1 MRRRSWLAGA
11 LVGVLVSV
19 LAVPPSGASATVDPA
34 TAAAKLL
41 LKFMTLEEKVGQLF
55 VVEVYGQAAD
65 TVSANNQRL
74 YGVDTPAQVIDKYK
88 PGGVIYFDARRGPD
102 NVRDPRQIATLS
114 NGLQQAAARQRIP
127 VPLLIS
133 TDQEGGAV
141 VFRLTA
147 PATSMPGNMALG
159 AAGSTTAAKRSAEV
173 IGTELA
179 AVGINQN
186 YAPVAD
192 VNVNPAN
199 PVIGVRSV
207 GEDPA
212 LVSRIVSAQVDGYHA
227 GGAAAVAKHFPGHG
241 DTAVDSHF
249 GLPEVTHTR
258 EQLEAIDL
266 PPFRQAIRSG
276 VDTIM
281 TAHVVLRS
289 VDPSGAP
296 ATMSQPILTGLLRNE
311 LKYDGLIV
319 TDALDMGG
327 ATATYPPN
335 VAPVEAFKAGA
346 DQLVLAPQ
354 MDVAYNAVL
363 AAVRSGEISQ
373 KRLDESVVRILKL
386 KLKRSLF
393 LKRYVN
399 PDRAVQVVG
408 APQHL
413 ADAQSITDRTT
424 TLVRNDAGVLPLAA
438 GPRNVLVTGWGVT
451 TTQTLG
457 AALTKRGQAVTVAE
471 TGTTPSAAR
480 IAEVVAQAAGND
492 VVVVSTN
499 NAGSINVATG
509 QPTAAAA
516 AQQAFVRALV
526 ATGKP
531 VIVAGMRNPYDIGY
545 LPTAQTYLAT
555 YGYTAESVESLVRV
569 LFGEVNPSG
578 KLPVTIPRADGSGAL
593 YPFGHGLRYGS

>member
-1 MRRRSWLAGA
+1 
-11 LVGVLVSV
+11 
-19 LAVPPSGASATVDPA
+19 
-34 TAAAKLL
+34 
-41 LKFMTLEEKVGQLF
+41 
-55 VVEVYGQAAD
+55 
-65 TVSANNQRL
+65 
-74 YGVDTPAQVIDKYK
+74 
-88 PGGVIYFDARRGPD
+88 
-102 NVRDPRQIATLS
+102 
-114 NGLQQAAARQRIP
+114 
-127 VPLLIS
+127 
-133 TDQEGGAV
+133 
-141 VFRLTA
+141 
-147 PATSMPGNMALG
+147 
-159 AAGSTTAAKRSAEV
+159 
-173 IGTELA
+173 
-179 AVGINQN
+179 VGINQN

-212 LVSRIVSAQVDGYHA
+212 LVSRIVAAQVDGYHS
-227 GGAAAVAKHFPGHG
+227 GGTAAVAKHFPGHG
-241 DTAVDSHF
+241 DTATDSHF

-258 EQLEAIDL
+258 AQLEAIDL

-363 AAVRSGEISQ
+363 AAVRSGEISK

-386 KLKRSLF
+386 KLKRGLF

-399 PDRAVQVVG
+399 AERAAAVVG
-408 APQHL
+408 APKHL
-413 ADAQSITDRTT
+413 ADAQAITDQTT

-438 GPRNVLVTGWGVT
+438 APARKVLVTGWGVT

-457 AALTKRGQAVTVAE
+457 TALTNRGQTVTVAE
-471 TGTTPSAAR
+471 TGTTPTAAR
-480 IAEVVAQAAGND
+480 IAEVAAQAAGND
-492 VVVVSTN
+492 LVVVSTN
-499 NAGSINVATG
+499 NAASVNVATG
-509 QPTAAAA
+509 QPTASAA
-516 AQQAFVRALV
+516 AQQALVRALV

-531 VIVAGMRNPYDIGY
+531 VIVAGMRNPYDVSY

-555 YGYTAESVESLVRV
+555 YGYTAESVESLARV
-569 LFGEVNPSG
+569 LFGEVNPGG
-578 KLPVTIPRADGSGAL
+578 KLPVTIPKADGSGAL